1 MHIRRSAFALRAALA
16 ALLVVSGMAGCSSWS
31 KEKKGAVIGA
41 AAGGAVGAVIG
52 NQTGSTARGAI
63 IGAVVG
69 GAAGAIIGHRMDK
82 QARELEQSIPGATVR
97 RVGEGIEVTFASGL
111 LFDFDSDRIRGD
123 ARRNLDELA
132 RSLDKYPDTDLLIV
146 GHTDDVGTDS
156 YNMGLSE
163 RRADS
168 ASRYIESQGVRTG
181 IRTVGRGEREPVSSN
196 DSDYGRQKNRR
207 VEVAI
212 YASDALRRQAEREA
226 ASR

>member
-1 MHIRRSAFALRAALA
+1 MQIRGSAFVLRAALA
-16 ALLVVSGMAGCSSWS
+16 VLLVVSGMAGCSSWS

-41 AAGGAVGAVIG
+41 AAGGAAGAVIG

-146 GHTDDVGTDS
+146 GHTDDVGTAS

-168 ASRYIESQGVRTG
+168 AARYIESQGVRTG
-181 IRTVGRGEREPVSSN
+181 IRPVGRGEREPVSSN
-196 DSDYGRQKNRR
+196 ESDYGRQKNRR

-212 YASDALRRQAEREA
+212 YASDALRGQARREA

>member
-111 LFDFDSDRIRGD
+111 LFDFDSDRIRGN

-146 GHTDDVGTDS
+146 GHTDDVGTDR
-156 YNMGLSE
+156 YNATLSE

-168 ASRYIESQGVRTG
+168 AGRYIESQGVRTG

-196 DSDYGRQKNRR
+196 ASDYGRQKNRR